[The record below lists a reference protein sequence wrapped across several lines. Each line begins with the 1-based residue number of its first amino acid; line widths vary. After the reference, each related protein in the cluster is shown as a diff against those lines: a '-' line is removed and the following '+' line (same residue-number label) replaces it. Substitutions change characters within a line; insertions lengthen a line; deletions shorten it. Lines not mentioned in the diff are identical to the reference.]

1 MARYLFFS
9 QHLPVFLSVCLL
21 LLVVSL
27 PASASEPLQPTT
39 ACLLLLPL
47 SQSLP
52 LQSTTVHRVDSEGRV
67 KSHGGF
73 LGGYPFKVSGLTRS
87 FALPDFVLRPGGV
100 PREVVEEVESTE
112 EQDDNSAAMDLDSFD
127 LETGSD
133 VGQFPYNLAS

>member
-9 QHLPVFLSVCLL
+9 QHLPVFLFACLL
-21 LLVVSL
+21 LLVSL
-27 PASASEPLQPTT
+27 PASASEPLQSTT

-87 FALPDFVLRPGGV
+87 FALPDFVLRPGGI
-100 PREVVEEVESTE
+100 PRKVVEEESTE
-112 EQDDNSAAMDLDSFD
+112 EQDDNSAALDLDSLD
-127 LETGSD
+127 LETSSD

>member
-1 MARYLFFS
+1 MARCLFFS

-87 FALPDFVLRPGGV
+87 FALPDFVLRPGGI
-100 PREVVEEVESTE
+100 PREVEEESTE
-112 EQDDNSAAMDLDSFD
+112 EQDDNSAALDLDSLD
-127 LETGSD
+127 LETSSD

>member
-1 MARYLFFS
+1 M
-9 QHLPVFLSVCLL
+9 
-21 LLVVSL
+21 
-27 PASASEPLQPTT
+27 
-39 ACLLLLPL
+39 
-47 SQSLP
+47 
-52 LQSTTVHRVDSEGRV
+52 DSEGRV

>member
-9 QHLPVFLSVCLL
+9 QHLPVFLFACLL
-21 LLVVSL
+21 LLVSL
-27 PASASEPLQPTT
+27 PASASEPLQSTT

-87 FALPDFVLRPGGV
+87 FALPDFVLRPGGI
-100 PREVVEEVESTE
+100 PRKVEEEESTE
-112 EQDDNSAAMDLDSFD
+112 EQDDNSAALDLDSLD
-127 LETGSD
+127 LETSSN

>member
-87 FALPDFVLRPGGV
+87 FALPDFVLRPGGI
-100 PREVVEEVESTE
+100 PREVVEEESIE
-112 EQDDNSAAMDLDSFD
+112 EQDDNSAALDLDSFD

>member
-1 MARYLFFS
+1 M
-9 QHLPVFLSVCLL
+9 
-21 LLVVSL
+21 
-27 PASASEPLQPTT
+27 
-39 ACLLLLPL
+39 
-47 SQSLP
+47 
-52 LQSTTVHRVDSEGRV
+52 DSEGRV

-112 EQDDNSAAMDLDSFD
+112 EQDDNSAALDLDSLD
-127 LETGSD
+127 LETSSD

>member
-1 MARYLFFS
+1 MARCLFFS
-9 QHLPVFLSVCLL
+9 QHLPVVLSACLFLL
-21 LLVVSL
+21 VSL
-27 PASASEPLQPTT
+27 PASASEPLQSTT

-52 LQSTTVHRVDSEGRV
+52 LQSTTVHKVDSEGKV

-87 FALPDFVLRPGGV
+87 FALPDFVLRPGGI
-100 PREVVEEVESTE
+100 PREVVEEESTE
-112 EQDDNSAAMDLDSFD
+112 EKEENSAALDLDSLD
-127 LETGSD
+127 LETSSD